1 MKTWK
6 HKLSFDHLSISVIL
20 AIQPFPLPCAVPFR
34 ENHGGP
40 WGWNIGCCRLCR
52 YQRATCGA
60 TCQPTSLS
68 MPARLDRDPCFYRD
82 FVIYI
87 SLRLPITNRDPC
99 LLLRTGTSRY
109 RAMIPFI
116 GHLEALPLFIALFR
130 YRQSRISFR
139 QITKLASIIGL
150 LLDFARVK

>member
-1 MKTWK
+1 
-6 HKLSFDHLSISVIL
+6 
-20 AIQPFPLPCAVPFR
+20 
-34 ENHGGP
+34 
-40 WGWNIGCCRLCR
+40 
-52 YQRATCGA
+52 
-60 TCQPTSLS
+60 

-139 QITKLASIIGL
+139 QITELASIIGL